1 MKGPENTITMSGEPM
16 EVFIGASCLAGC
28 KPKEAAELPLILPKL
43 CESLSSRSVARYF
56 IRNIRIGETIAL
68 VDRNLGYSFRLKM
81 EVHAVCILSINKNL
95 SPPVGSVQVFY
106 LANSRLLHSVKRMA
120 VAA

>member
-28 KPKEAAELPLILPKL
+28 KPNEAAELPIILPKL

-68 VDRNLGYSFRLKM
+68 VDKNLGYSFRLKI
-81 EVHAVCILSINKNL
+81 EAHAVCILSINKNL
-95 SPPVGSVQVFY
+95 SPPIGSAQVFY
-106 LANSRLLHSVKRMA
+106 LANSRLLHSVRRMA